1 MLALRAPALLTRPGL
16 LARYDLME
24 MLVDFSQASG
34 SAGGPPSF
42 WVLVP
47 QPDAGRPQV
56 DLVVLPVIAA
66 SNWARLTDPWLC
78 NAHRAGGR
86 AA

>member
-1 MLALRAPALLTRPGL
+1 
-16 LARYDLME
+16 
-24 MLVDFSQASG
+24 
-34 SAGGPPSF
+34 
-42 WVLVP
+42 VLVP

-56 DLVVLPVIAA
+56 DRVVLPVLAA

-86 AA
+86 TAAA